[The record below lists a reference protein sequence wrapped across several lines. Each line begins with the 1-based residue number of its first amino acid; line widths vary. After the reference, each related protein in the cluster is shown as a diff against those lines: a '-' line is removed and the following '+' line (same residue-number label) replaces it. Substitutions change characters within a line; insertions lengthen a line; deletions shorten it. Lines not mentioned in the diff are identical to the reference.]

1 MEIRKAQPGDEQGIF
16 KLIQALALYEKA
28 PEQVTNTAGNLAK
41 DLFDEKVCEALVAVE
56 DGQIVGFALWYTSY
70 STWKGQCLY
79 LEDFYVLPEY
89 RSLKIGSK
97 LFDDV
102 VKIAKEKGV
111 KRMDWQVLEWNEL
124 ALNFYK
130 GKQAILD
137 PEWVNGRLFFS

>member
-1 MEIRKAQPGDEQGIF
+1 MEIRKAVPGDEYGIF

-28 PEQVTNTAGNLAK
+28 PEQVTNTAENLAK
-41 DLFDEKVCEALVAVE
+41 DLFEEKVCDALVAIE

-97 LFDDV
+97 LFDEV
-102 VKIAKEKGV
+102 VEIARQKGV
-111 KRMDWQVLEWNEL
+111 KRMDWQVLKWNEL
-124 ALNFYK
+124 ALDFYRRK
-130 GKQAILD
+130 EAILD
-137 PEWVNGRLFFS
+137 PEWVNGRLFF